1 MSDEEDA
8 YLIDFQ
14 AGDSVD
20 LMAMVPGNLGSGV
33 VVSNDN
39 SHPARVLVQ
48 PAGGPGQPA
57 PVLVERRH
65 LRAGGDQV
73 MVLVGRSRDSDCYLA
88 ESGGA
93 LCWNPA
99 LAGQTTNKPNYG
111 VLMVGNGELRVR
123 ASINIPVSLTCAKPA
138 DFSDGEPTKEQLNLV
153 FDGEEEP
160 ISWTKMQVLSQDD
173 IDMDGEECEWSD
185 RLQCDVPPGWPGLA
199 RNWPEP
205 LTEHLHSA
213 HPSLL
218 HVARPGDVLL
228 HANDYEGNEE
238 WLLFRDRRVV
248 LGE

>member
-1 MSDEEDA
+1 MCSGFPCRSLFAFFPCEVGPWEISFAAGTLQFFPRFWLFGAVVRTGGRWTVLSFPLKHVRMSDEEDA

-123 ASINIPVSLTCAKPA
+123 ASINIPVSLTCAKP
-138 DFSDGEPTKEQLNLV
+138 DESR
-153 FDGEEEP
+153 
-160 ISWTKMQVLSQDD
+160 LSFP
-173 IDMDGEECEWSD
+173 MAS
-185 RLQCDVPPGWPGLA
+185 
-199 RNWPEP
+199 P
-205 LTEHLHSA
+205 LRS
-213 HPSLL
+213 S
-218 HVARPGDVLL
+218 
-228 HANDYEGNEE
+228 
-238 WLLFRDRRVV
+238 
-248 LGE
+248 